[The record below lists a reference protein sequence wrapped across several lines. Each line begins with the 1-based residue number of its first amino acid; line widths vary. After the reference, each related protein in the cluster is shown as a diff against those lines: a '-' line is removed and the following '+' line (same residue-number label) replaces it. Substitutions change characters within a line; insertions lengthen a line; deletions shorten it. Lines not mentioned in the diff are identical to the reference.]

1 VISDT
6 AIIIPLRRFDMFVQ
20 AFTVATKQAYFI
32 AIRPQPRI
40 ISYQRVYK
48 KAEKGSVSVI
58 LQIHL
63 VTGTSCNI

>member
-1 VISDT
+1 
-6 AIIIPLRRFDMFVQ
+6 MFVQ

-63 VTGTSCNI
+63 VTGTSCDI